1 MSRPARTAA
10 LIRAE
15 VAGVVVAMAAV
26 LFGRADLLL
35 LAAPLL
41 LYAGAAE
48 LARPRELTLRC
59 NSEQRRVSIGD
70 DTSITVAAIPQVL
83 LSVATQT
90 QHGVRPADSMPNSAA
105 DTGQVNL
112 AVTVEAWG
120 KVTLGPLVC
129 LATDPLHA
137 WRTTTA
143 LTGPTLLTQPT
154 ARTMKA
160 SSTITSPV
168 GAVGR
173 HPSPRPGPGS
183 NPAGIRPYQPGDRTN
198 RINWRATSRTGTLH
212 TNQTQ
217 LERDTDILIVLD
229 TLTAVGAVQG
239 PDSIDLGCEA
249 VSTIAHHYAWLG
261 DRIALHD
268 LGGRVPTLPFGTG
281 RTQTRRLLD
290 VLSQLDRSTPD
301 KPAPPSLRIRP
312 GTLTFVC
319 TPLLAQRTLD
329 TIDALRRAGHE
340 VILIDTFSTDPDRQP
355 STATNALRLRAME
368 RSGNLSRLRQHG
380 IPVSRWHGGNTLA
393 PLMAAL
399 AASRGPRRARR

>member
-15 VAGVVVAMAAV
+15 VAGVVLAMAAV

-41 LYAGAAE
+41 LYAGGAE
-48 LARPRELTLRC
+48 LARPREQTLRC
-59 NSEQRRVSIGD
+59 NCEQRRVPIGD
-70 DTSITVAAIPQVL
+70 DASITVAAIPHAL
-83 LSVATQT
+83 LSVAAPT
-90 QHGVRPADSMPNSAA
+90 QHGVRPADGMPSSAA
-105 DTGQVNL
+105 DTGQVTL

-120 KVTLGPLVC
+120 KVALGPLVC
-129 LATDPLHA
+129 VATDPLHA

-143 LTGPTLLTQPT
+143 LTGPTLLAQPT

-183 NPAGIRPYQPGDRTN
+183 NPAGVRPYQPGDRTN
-198 RINWRATSRTGTLH
+198 RINWHATSRTGTLH

-229 TLTAVGAVQG
+229 TLTAVGAAQG

-290 VLSQLDRSTPD
+290 VLSHLDRSTPD
-301 KPAPPSLRIRP
+301 KPAPPSVRIRP

-319 TPLLAQRTLD
+319 TPLLARHTLD
-329 TIDALRRAGHE
+329 TIEALRRAGHE
-340 VILIDTFSTDPDRQP
+340 VILIDTFPIDPDRQP

-368 RSGNLSRLRQHG
+368 RAGNLSRLRRQG
-380 IPVSRWHGGNTLA
+380 IPVSRWHGCHTLA
-393 PLMAAL
+393 PLMTAL